1 MMNKNTI
8 EDYLGECGE
17 VQIYTCDGEK
27 FELHQHDTELKGF
40 HILIDKDEEKHVI
53 DYDHV
58 VSLDVHESG
67 RE

>member
-1 MMNKNTI
+1 MNKKII
-8 EDYLGECGE
+8 ESYLNECGE
-17 VQIYTCDGEK
+17 VQIYTCDGEV
-27 FELHQHDTELKGF
+27 FELHQHDTEMNNS

-53 DYDHV
+53 DYEHV

>member
-1 MMNKNTI
+1 MNKNI
-8 EDYLGECGE
+8 VEKYLDECGE
-17 VQIYTCDGEK
+17 VQVYTCDGEV
-27 FELHQHDTELKGF
+27 FELHQHDVDLYHN

-53 DYDHV
+53 DYNHV